1 MNATTTAEAQVLE
14 LTMIEEKPS
23 TLQQVPAVSEASP
36 MGMMLAAMRQG
47 ANLEQV
53 EKMMALQ
60 ERWEANEAKKAY
72 DTAFAAFKG
81 EAVVILKNRKV
92 TDGPLK
98 NKNYAELHS
107 VVNAVTPA
115 LSRHGLSASW
125 KITRDEPQWLEV
137 TCTVRHSQGHSESVS
152 MGGPADTGGAKN
164 AIQARASTIT
174 YLERYTLKAITGL
187 AEQDDDKDGADA
199 APASPPDLLYA
210 ARDAAMNGWKSLA
223 EYTRNLT
230 PQQWALLEPESYN
243 LKAAA
248 KAADKAKQES

>member
-1 MNATTTAEAQVLE
+1 MNTTNESPALDLV
-14 LTMIEEKPS
+14 MIEEKPS
-23 TLQQVPAVSEASP
+23 ALQHIPAVPETSP
-36 MGMMLAAMRQG
+36 MGLMLAAMRQG

-98 NKNYAELHS
+98 NKTYAELHS

-137 TCTVRHSQGHSESVS
+137 TCTVRHSSGHSESVS
-152 MGGPADTGGAKN
+152 MGGPPDTGGAKN
-164 AIQARASTIT
+164 AIQARASSVS
-174 YLERYTLKAITGL
+174 YLSRYTLKAITGL
-187 AEQDDDKDGADA
+187 AEQDDDTDGSMGAEAPLSELAQGWIDYALSLDPDSDDFKKAGKD
-199 APASPPDLLYA
+199 
-210 ARDAAMNGWKSLA
+210 ARK
-223 EYTRNLT
+223 
-230 PQQWALLEPESYN
+230 ALSDVRDMAG
-243 LKAAA
+243 LKAFNARV
-248 KAADKAKQES
+248 K